1 VASIRQLPSGN
12 YQAAVLLA
20 DGTRTTQTFPDENTA
35 LAWAIEVEAERDRL
49 REQARDRNANTHV
62 TALLAELAHLA
73 KRGQLTVEHRD
84 RLRAI
89 TRSIHA
95 AS

>member
-1 VASIRQLPSGN
+1 MASIRQLPSGN

-20 DGTRTTQTFPDENTA
+20 GGTRTTQTFPDENTA
-35 LAWAIEVEAERDRL
+35 LAWAIEMETERDRL
-49 REQARDRNANTHV
+49 RDQARNRSVNVHV

-73 KRGQLTVEHRD
+73 DKGQLTVEHRD

-89 TRSIHA
+89 TRSIRA